1 MKKILVFC
9 CLFCISFPLIAAVD
23 EFKNEYKTTIVEFNL
38 LETGYTFVEIGF
50 KEIDENPKKQVSITE
65 FVDLHAES
73 EPFKVYWKIVT
84 ATAFDLYLCGSGALS
99 SGSNSRELD
108 WQVDS
113 ADEQSITYTYFSGI
127 NAGSGA
133 YEEGG
138 LLHNHVSNNFNDNG
152 EKIIKVVTDDFA
164 DVPSGEYKSANLIV
178 KIDSK

>member
-1 MKKILVFC
+1 MKKILVFF
-9 CLFCISFPLIAAVD
+9 CLFCISFPLIAARD
-23 EFKNEYKTTIVEFNL
+23 EFGNEYKTTIVEFNL
-38 LETGYTFVEIGF
+38 LNTGYTFVEIGF
-50 KEIDENPKKQVSITE
+50 KEIDENPKEQVSITE

-99 SGSNSRELD
+99 SESNSGELD
-108 WQVDS
+108 WQVNS
-113 ADEQSITYTYFSGI
+113 TDESITYFSGI
-127 NAGSGA
+127 NAESGA

-152 EKIIKVVTDDFA
+152 ERIIKVVTDDFA
-164 DVPSGEYKSANLIV
+164 DVPSEEYQSANLIV